1 MTLIH
6 FYEKPGCRNNARQK
20 ALLQASGHHVETH
33 DLLKEPWTAGR
44 LRAYFGQMPVSAWF
58 NRAAPK
64 IKEGIVIPEEHDEAS
79 AITLMLADPLL
90 IRRPLMEID
99 GHKAAGFNVDQL
111 KEWINLDGQ
120 DAPLSEACA
129 RTDGKSCP

>member
-20 ALLQASGHHVETH
+20 ALLQASGHRVEAY

-44 LRAYFGQMPVSAWF
+44 LRAYFGQMPVPAWF

-64 IKEGIVIPEEHDEAS
+64 IKEGIVIPEDHDEAS
-79 AITLMLADPLL
+79 AIALMLVDPLL

-111 KEWINLDGQ
+111 REWICLSDQ
-120 DAPLSEACA
+120 EPRPSEACP
-129 RTDGKSCP
+129 RTEGNFCP